1 VIAATLRLAR
11 SPRHRLLLGAG
22 VAATLLALLS
32 TAPAG
37 LAPAAARAALAV
49 AVLAAAPALLR
60 SRARTAAPGPPSLR
74 VIAREPLGRDA
85 GVAIVEA
92 DGRRL
97 LVGFGPQG
105 VRALAAPAPDEV
117 RP

>member
-1 VIAATLRLAR
+1 MIAATLRLAR

-22 VAATLLALLS
+22 GVAVLLALLS
-32 TAPAG
+32 AAPGG
-37 LAPAAARAALAV
+37 LAPAAARAALGV
-49 AVLAAAPALLR
+49 AALAAAPALLR
-60 SRARTAAPGPPSLR
+60 GRARAAPGASPLR
-74 VIAREPLGRDA
+74 VIARASLGRDA
-85 GVAIVEA
+85 GIAIVEA

-105 VRALAAPAPDEV
+105 VRPLAAPAADEV

>member
-1 VIAATLRLAR
+1 MIAATLRLAR
-11 SPRHRLLLGAG
+11 SPRHRLLAGAG
-22 VAATLLALLS
+22 GAAGLLALLS
-32 TAPAG
+32 AAPGG
-37 LAPAAARAALAV
+37 LASTAARAALAV

-60 SRARTAAPGPPSLR
+60 GRAGAAHGTPSLR

-85 GVAIVEA
+85 GVAIVVA

-105 VRALAAPAPDEV
+105 VRALAAPEPEEV

>member
-1 VIAATLRLAR
+1 MIAATLRLAR

-22 VAATLLALLS
+22 GAAALLALLS
-32 TAPAG
+32 AAAPGG
-37 LAPAAARAALAV
+37 LAPTAARAALAV

-60 SRARTAAPGPPSLR
+60 RRGGPAPATASLR

-97 LVGFGPQG
+97 LVGFGPHG
-105 VRALAAPAPDEV
+105 VRALAAPTPDEV